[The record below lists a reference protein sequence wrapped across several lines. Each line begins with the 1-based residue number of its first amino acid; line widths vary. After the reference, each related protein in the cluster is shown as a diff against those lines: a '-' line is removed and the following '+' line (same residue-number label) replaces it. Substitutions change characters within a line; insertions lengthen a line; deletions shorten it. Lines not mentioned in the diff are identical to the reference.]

1 MGDII
6 EFIYIDS
13 KTITNKLASF
23 KFKIVCP
30 TVKIRGNSNV
40 PMFKFHASNC
50 QGDTSQSEQWST
62 DRKLSAP

>member
-23 KFKIVCP
+23 KFKIV
-30 TVKIRGNSNV
+30 
-40 PMFKFHASNC
+40 
-50 QGDTSQSEQWST
+50 
-62 DRKLSAP
+62 LSHCKN